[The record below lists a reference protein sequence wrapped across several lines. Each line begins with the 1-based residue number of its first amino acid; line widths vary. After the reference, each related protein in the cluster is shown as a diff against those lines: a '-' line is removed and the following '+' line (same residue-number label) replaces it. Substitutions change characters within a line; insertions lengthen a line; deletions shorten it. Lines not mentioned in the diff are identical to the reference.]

1 MALALSSP
9 FHPVQITNIQSLK
22 NLKKI
27 TNCEIL
33 FLCRLCG
40 PFVHLFHQVIDNSFP
55 GSTIPSPPHI
65 YHNLYKFDILGQLLQ
80 FHPTYIYD
88 NLNIQKSE
96 SILWSFLVEWM
107 NGFLWRLNS
116 WYWLFVSISSWM
128 NSWYSFYH
136 CVSFF
141 VWSPLLLFRV
151 SKVSDNF

>member
-1 MALALSSP
+1 MTHYMSHIKQKTKVNLKLRCESICQNLSSP
-9 FHPVQITNIQSLK
+9 FLRWWLLFVVTS
-22 NLKKI
+22 
-27 TNCEIL
+27 TSWSIL
-33 FLCRLCG
+33 VDLYQPESNRA
-40 PFVHLFHQVIDNSFP
+40 D
-55 GSTIPSPPHI
+55 
-65 YHNLYKFDILGQLLQ
+65 LYKFDILGQWLQ

-96 SILWSFLVEWM
+96 SIFRSFLVEWM